1 MVLLVALKAK
11 RLFLRKIC
19 LKKGEFVGECIE
31 RRLGRG
37 KSCLNIVHSWK
48 FSSSPRMYKQRK
60 LMKYGLFKVSRNIDE
75 KDHKFEVQDDLVLYY
90 KFHPLDRI

>member
-1 MVLLVALKAK
+1 
-11 RLFLRKIC
+11 
-19 LKKGEFVGECIE
+19 
-31 RRLGRG
+31 
-37 KSCLNIVHSWK
+37 
-48 FSSSPRMYKQRK
+48 MYKQKK